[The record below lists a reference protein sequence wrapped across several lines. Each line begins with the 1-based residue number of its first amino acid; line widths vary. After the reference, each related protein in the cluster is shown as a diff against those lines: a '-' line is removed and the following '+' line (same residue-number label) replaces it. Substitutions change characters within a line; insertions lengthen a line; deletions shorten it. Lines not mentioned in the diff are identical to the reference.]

1 MNMENL
7 LKKEEIDRI
16 LKIESKIEKRGKE
29 IQKKYN
35 FEIPD
40 YVLHEIVEKE
50 GENSSNN
57 IIALIN
63 LAKMNDRLLPE
74 DADILRKEV
83 KSRKVYEKVC
93 ITN

>member
-7 LKKEEIDRI
+7 LEKEEIDRI

-63 LAKMNDRLLPE
+63 LAKVNNRLLPE

-83 KSRKVYEKVC
+83 KSKKVYEKVC

>member
-1 MNMENL
+1 MNMKNL
-7 LKKEEIDRI
+7 LEKEEIDRI

-63 LAKMNDRLLPE
+63 LAKVNNRLLPE

-83 KSRKVYEKVC
+83 KSKKVYEKVC

>member
-1 MNMENL
+1 MENL
-7 LKKEEIDRI
+7 LEKEEIDRI

-50 GENSSNN
+50 GENSSNS

-63 LAKMNDRLLPE
+63 LAKVNDRLLPE
-74 DADILRKEV
+74 NADILRKEV
-83 KSRKVYEKVC
+83 KSRKIYERVC

>member
-7 LKKEEIDRI
+7 LEKEEIDRI

-50 GENSSNN
+50 GESSSNN

-63 LAKMNDRLLPE
+63 LAKVNNRLLPE

-83 KSRKVYEKVC
+83 KSRKIYEEVC
-93 ITN
+93 MTN